1 MPLSASRSLALEEK
15 GRLDSAYACSFML
28 YESET
33 GPLKE
38 EDVIRL
44 ERNGE
49 RMIRL
54 ICNVR
59 LEDRLTAN
67 ELRFR
72 LKLNS
77 IWECLQDRRL
87 RWFGHLERMVLG
99 VVNVV
104 SGSFPRR
111 PHRKK

>member
-1 MPLSASRSLALEEK
+1 
-15 GRLDSAYACSFML
+15 ML
-28 YESET
+28 YGSET
-33 GPLKE
+33 GPLE

-49 RMIRL
+49 RMLRL

-59 LEDRLTAN
+59 PEDRLTAN

-77 IWECLQDRRL
+77 LWEYLQDRRL